1 MYDFLRVERKWDNK
15 LQRNVYTPSFEIK
28 SNIKDLLV
36 RGNKFYAIYNYNTGL
51 WETDDARAV
60 ELIDEQ
66 VRQYV
71 EEKESA
77 ALRDDPEH
85 GPIIRRLSDQSNR
98 TINTWHSFCEKDY
111 RRDWDSRCQL
121 NQKVIFSNTEVK
133 RNDYASLKLDYPL
146 QECPTPYYD
155 KLCEKLY

>member
-66 VRQYV
+66 VRPYV
-71 EEKESA
+71 EEKE
-77 ALRDDPEH
+77 
-85 GPIIRRLSDQSNR
+85 RLGFKMSVKSESY
-98 TINTWHSFCEKDY
+98 IFKY
-111 RRDWDSRCQL
+111 RS
-121 NQKVIFSNTEVK
+121 KTK
-133 RNDYASLKLDYPL
+133 
-146 QECPTPYYD
+146 
-155 KLCEKLY
+155 